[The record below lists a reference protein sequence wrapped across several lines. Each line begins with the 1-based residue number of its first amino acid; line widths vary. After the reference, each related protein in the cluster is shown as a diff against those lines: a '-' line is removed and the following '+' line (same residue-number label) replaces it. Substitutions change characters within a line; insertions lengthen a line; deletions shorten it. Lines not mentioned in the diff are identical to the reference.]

1 VPDHFKNSAKAL
13 VATHA
18 AGIGERPVQL
28 RLADRI
34 AL

>member
-1 VPDHFKNSAKAL
+1 MPDHFNSAKAL

>member
-1 VPDHFKNSAKAL
+1 VL

-18 AGIGERPVQL
+18 AGIGERSVQL
-28 RLADRI
+28 RLADRL

>member
-1 VPDHFKNSAKAL
+1 L